1 MRVLLIG
8 QKIVTLED
16 LNSYFFEHHVHG
28 YVSAGAPNLLSLDI
42 VRQCGIH
49 MIICQTSDYT
59 MEHILTFMN
68 KVKDHDPKIVTL
80 LITDLSELPKINESM
95 LDLIDDFLVVPF
107 TPSEFHTRI
116 IKLISKSTS
125 PHSKVSAE
133 ERLKSI
139 LALMSEHP
147 EFKNDKYFNH
157 EIDDYSDDEDVFIP
171 NSDILNSKESFD
183 KDSSKIGSDS
193 TALNNSIQEESKATV
208 YDKLRTVE
216 EDLTLEITPDL
227 ESDVVDLTGL
237 TPLEHTQLEHIP
249 LELLQPGTNESEN
262 VNEEKLHTEDIKS
275 DFWASL
281 RFEEL
286 MEGIDFDQ
294 EPILSEFKKQK
305 YDDMSSSYMETT
317 KNDNPNVIEIKNKS
331 KAIKEV
337 PEITNIEQVN
347 EEMRESLLSKFLEIL
362 GRLIYLLIIIF
373 MIILSIVVIKSYYD
387 GGIATISDYGIY
399 SNTGE
404 FQNSNPNLM
413 KSSYP
418 GALIV
423 TGGVR
428 PGSPFGDHVLLILP
442 WLGYIVDYAK
452 TPIGFLI
459 VIVAPVLLI
468 FIIEIYYWNQRRK
481 AKYY

>member
-68 KVKDHDPKIVTL
+68 KVKEHDPKIVTL

-147 EFKNDKYFNH
+147 ELKNDKYFNH

-171 NSDILNSKESFD
+171 NSDILNSNESFD
-183 KDSSKIGSDS
+183 KDSRKIGDDS
-193 TALNNSIQEESKATV
+193 IALNNSIQEGSKATV

-216 EDLTLEITPDL
+216 DDSTLEITPDL

-237 TPLEHTQLEHIP
+237 TPLE
-249 LELLQPGTNESEN
+249 LLQPGASKSEN

-275 DFWASL
+275 DFWASI

-305 YDDMSSSYMETT
+305 YDDIPSSNIEVT
-317 KNDNPNVIEIKNKS
+317 KNDYPNVVEKENYS
-331 KAIKEV
+331 KAINEV
-337 PEITNIEQVN
+337 HAINNVEQDN
-347 EEMRESLLSKFLEIL
+347 EEMRESWFSTSLEFL
-362 GRLIYLLIIIF
+362 GRLIYFLLIIF
-373 MIILSIVVIKSYYD
+373 LVLLSVIVIKSYYD

-404 FQNSNPNLM
+404 YQNSNPNLM

-428 PGSPFGDHVLLILP
+428 PGTPFGDHVLLILP

-459 VIVAPVLLI
+459 VIIAPLLLI

>member
-16 LNSYFFEHHVHG
+16 LNSYFFEHQVHG

-68 KVKDHDPKIVTL
+68 KVKEHDPKIVSL

-95 LDLIDDFLVVPF
+95 LDLIDDFIIIPF

-116 IKLISKSTS
+116 IKLISRSTS

-139 LALMSEHP
+139 LALMSDHP
-147 EFKNDKYFNH
+147 ELKNDKNLNR
-157 EIDDYSDDEDVFIP
+157 EIDDYSDDDEAFIP
-171 NSDILNSKESFD
+171 DLSILISKESFD
-183 KDSSKIGSDS
+183 KESSKLRNEQTELI
-193 TALNNSIQEESKATV
+193 NSFHEESKATV
-208 YDKLRTVE
+208 ESKSRTVKD
-216 EDLTLEITPDL
+216 DLKLEIN
-227 ESDVVDLTGL
+227 VDLKSEGVDYTGL
-237 TPLEHTQLEHIP
+237 TPQEI
-249 LELLQPGTNESEN
+249 LQTDSGNFKKIDK
-262 VNEEKLHTEDIKS
+262 EKLNTEVVQS

-281 RFEEL
+281 RFEDL
-286 MEGIDFDQ
+286 MEGIDFDK
-294 EPILSEFKKQK
+294 EPLLSELKKQK
-305 YDDMSSSYMETT
+305 FDDMPPCFIEST
-317 KNDNPNVIEIKNKS
+317 KSDNPSDNPNDNQNAIEIENKS
-331 KAIKEV
+331 KALKDV
-337 PEITNIEQVN
+337 ADNNNIEQDHEVQ
-347 EEMRESLLSKFLEIL
+347 RESWFSKFLEFI
-362 GRLIYLLIIIF
+362 GRLIYFLLIIF
-373 MIILSIVVIKSYYD
+373 LVILSVIVIKSYYD
-387 GGIATISDYGIY
+387 GGIAVISDYGIY

-413 KSSYP
+413 KNSYP

-428 PGSPFGDHVLLILP
+428 PSTPFGNHILFILP

-459 VIVAPVLLI
+459 VIVAPLLLI

>member
-49 MIICQTSDYT
+49 MIICQSSDYT
-59 MEHILTFMN
+59 LEHLLTFMN
-68 KVKDHDPKIVTL
+68 KVKEHDSKIMTL

-147 EFKNDKYFNH
+147 ELKNEEYLNR
-157 EIDDYSDDEDVFIP
+157 EIDDYSEDEDVFIP
-171 NSDILNSKESFD
+171 DSDILNSKISID
-183 KDSSKIGSDS
+183 KDSNKFGI
-193 TALNNSIQEESKATV
+193 APIELNGKIQEECKSTV
-208 YDKLRTVE
+208 DDKPFIVE
-216 EDLTLEITPDL
+216 ADSNLEIAPEI
-227 ESDVVDLTGL
+227 ESEGVDFTSPGLTGL
-237 TPLEHTQLEHIP
+237 TPSETPSALSKKENNISDNIAEDK
-249 LELLQPGTNESEN
+249 LQIEN
-262 VNEEKLHTEDIKS
+262 DNS
-275 DFWASL
+275 DFWKSL
-281 RFEEL
+281 KFQEL
-286 MEGIDFDQ
+286 MEGIDFDK
-294 EPILSEFKKQK
+294 EPLLSEFKKLK
-305 YDDMSSSYMETT
+305 YEDISEENIETSSKDNSKLTEIENISKDT
-317 KNDNPNVIEIKNKS
+317 KNILEIHNV
-331 KAIKEV
+331 
-337 PEITNIEQVN
+337 EQDS
-347 EEMRESLLSKFLEIL
+347 EMTRESWAGKFLEIL
-362 GRLIYLLIIIF
+362 GRLIYFLLIVF
-373 MIILSIVVIKSYYD
+373 LVLLSVVVVKSYYD
-387 GGIATISDYGIY
+387 GGIAVISDYGIY

-413 KSSYP
+413 KNSYP

-428 PGSPFGDHVLLILP
+428 PSTPFGNHILLILP

-459 VIVAPVLLI
+459 VIVAPLLLI

>member
-68 KVKDHDPKIVTL
+68 KVKEHDTKIVSL
-80 LITDLSELPKINESM
+80 LITELSELPKINESM
-95 LDLIDDFLVVPF
+95 LDLIDDFIVIPF

-139 LALMSEHP
+139 LALMSDHP
-147 EFKNDKYFNH
+147 ELKNDKYLNR
-157 EIDDYSDDEDVFIP
+157 EIDDYSDDDEEFIP
-171 NSDILNSKESFD
+171 DLNILNSKESFD
-183 KDSSKIGSDS
+183 KKSSKFSNDQTELI
-193 TALNNSIQEESKATV
+193 NSFREESKAAAES
-208 YDKLRTVE
+208 KSRTVKNDLNLE
-216 EDLTLEITPDL
+216 KNMDLKSEGEDY
-227 ESDVVDLTGL
+227 TGL
-237 TPLEHTQLEHIP
+237 TPPVI
-249 LELLQPGTNESEN
+249 LQTDTGNSKNISED
-262 VNEEKLHTEDIKS
+262 KLNTEVVKS

-286 MEGIDFDQ
+286 MEGIDFDK

-305 YDDMSSSYMETT
+305 FDDMPPSFIEST
-317 KNDNPNVIEIKNKS
+317 KSDNLSDIKNSIEIENKS
-331 KAIKEV
+331 KALKDV
-337 PEITNIEQVN
+337 TEITNIEQDN
-347 EEMRESLLSKFLEIL
+347 EEKRESWFGKFLEFI
-362 GRLIYLLIIIF
+362 GRLIYFLLIIF
-373 MIILSIVVIKSYYD
+373 LVTLSVIVIKSYYD
-387 GGIATISDYGIY
+387 GGIAVISDYGIY

-413 KSSYP
+413 KNSYP

-428 PGSPFGDHVLLILP
+428 PSTPFGNHILFILP

-459 VIVAPVLLI
+459 VIVAPLLLI

>member
-49 MIICQTSDYT
+49 MIICQSSDYT
-59 MEHILTFMN
+59 MEHLLTFMN
-68 KVKDHDPKIVTL
+68 KVKEHDPKIVTL
-80 LITDLSELPKINESM
+80 LITDLSELPKINEAM

-147 EFKNDKYFNH
+147 EMKNEKYINR

-171 NSDILNSKESFD
+171 DSDILNLKESFD
-183 KDSSKIGSDS
+183 GESIIIE
-193 TALNNSIQEESKATV
+193 NNQTELIKSFDEESKVTV
-208 YDKLRTVE
+208 DDKSRTVE
-216 EDLTLEITPDL
+216 ADSNLETTSDL
-227 ESDVVDLTGL
+227 ESEGVDFTSLGLTGL
-237 TPLEHTQLEHIP
+237 TPP
-249 LELLQPGTNESEN
+249 ELLQKDSNISEN
-262 VNEEKLHTEDIKS
+262 ISEDKLHTEGVKS
-275 DFWASL
+275 DFWTSL

-286 MEGIDFDQ
+286 MEGIDFDK
-294 EPILSEFKKQK
+294 EPLLSEFRKQK
-305 YDDMSSSYMETT
+305 LDDMSADNIETSKIDNSNIIKIENSS
-317 KNDNPNVIEIKNKS
+317 KGIKD
-331 KAIKEV
+331 V
-337 PEITNIEQVN
+337 PDITNVEQDN
-347 EEMRESLLSKFLEIL
+347 EMTRESWFGKFLEFL
-362 GRLIYLLIIIF
+362 GRLIYILLIIF
-373 MIILSIVVIKSYYD
+373 LILLSVVVIKSYYD

-413 KSSYP
+413 KISYP

-423 TGGVR
+423 TDGVR
-428 PGSPFGDHVLLILP
+428 PGTPFGDHILLILP

-459 VIVAPVLLI
+459 VIVAPLLLI

-481 AKYY
+481 AKHY

>member
-49 MIICQTSDYT
+49 MIICQSSDYT
-59 MEHILTFMN
+59 MEHLLTFMN
-68 KVKDHDPKIVTL
+68 KVKEHDPKIVTL

-147 EFKNDKYFNH
+147 ELKNDKYTNR
-157 EIDDYSDDEDVFIP
+157 EIDDYSDDEDIFIP
-171 NSDILNSKESFD
+171 DLDILKLKESFD
-183 KDSSKIGSDS
+183 RE
-193 TALNNSIQEESKATV
+193 SITTGNDLSELIKSFDVESKATV
-208 YDKLRTVE
+208 DEKLKTVKN
-216 EDLTLEITPDL
+216 DSNHSNLETT
-227 ESDVVDLTGL
+227 SDFDFEGVDLSSLGFTGL
-237 TPLEHTQLEHIP
+237 TPP
-249 LELLQPGTNESEN
+249 ELLQKQNNISEN
-262 VNEEKLHTEDIKS
+262 IAEDKVHAKVVKS
-275 DFWASL
+275 DFWTSL
-281 RFEEL
+281 KFEEL

-294 EPILSEFKKQK
+294 EPLLSEFRKQK
-305 YDDMSSSYMETT
+305 YDDIPADKIETT
-317 KNDNPNVIEIKNKS
+317 KSDNSNNKKIENRSEDIKD
-331 KAIKEV
+331 V
-337 PEITNIEQVN
+337 TEITNVEQDD
-347 EEMRESLLSKFLEIL
+347 EMTRESWFGKILEFL
-362 GRLIYLLIIIF
+362 GRLIYFLLIIF
-373 MIILSIVVIKSYYD
+373 LVILSAVVIKSYYD
-387 GGIATISDYGIY
+387 GGIASISDYGIY

-404 FQNSNPNLM
+404 LQNSNPNLM

-428 PGSPFGDHVLLILP
+428 PGTPFGDHILLILP

-459 VIVAPVLLI
+459 VIVAPFLLI